1 MESEEQLGFAWPF
14 LVFNSN
20 FQFLTDGGL
29 DTTPQSKG

>member
-14 LVFNSN
+14 LVFNLN
-20 FQFLTDGGL
+20 FHFLADGGL

>member
-14 LVFNSN
+14 LIFNLN
-20 FQFLTDGGL
+20 FQVLTDGGL

>member
-14 LVFNSN
+14 LFFNWN
-20 FQFLTDGGL
+20 FQFWTDGGL